1 LTGGLLIIGYSNT
14 PPEMRNGVGGEG
26 VDMMKITVQIVIEY
40 DELDEP
46 LVEEIAC
53 LCRGDLLPETMGL
66 TLAEGKDLLA
76 NLQAVMVKHQAEE
89 YVNQQGDCPDC
100 GKRRGQKGEHEIVW
114 RSLFGKLRLKSPRL
128 YHCRCQSHT
137 TKSFSPLAALL
148 AERAAPELLY
158 LETKWASLM
167 SYGLTTDLLAD
178 TLPMDASPQAI
189 VLNTHKVAQRMEEA
203 LGEEE
208 VMYIEGCPRD
218 WAALPRPEGRMT
230 VGLDGGFIHA
240 REGDNRKAGWFEVIA
255 GKSVTWDGQAK
266 SFGFV
271 HEYDEKPKR
280 RLYEVLQSQGLQLNQ
295 DITFLSDGGDTVR
308 DLQFYL
314 SPWSEH
320 VLDWFHITM
329 RLTVM
334 KNTAKGLPPDPYLN
348 TISDDLESVKW
359 YLWHGNV
366 FRTLEMLDLIKD
378 HLEIFEDEDDVV
390 RKLLR
395 TVQEFE
401 GYIEMNQGYIPN
413 YGERYRYGEAIS
425 TAFVESTINWVVSK
439 RMVKKQQMR
448 WTKRG
453 AHLLLQTRT
462 TTLNGELRD
471 TFCHWYPAM
480 TQTVENL
487 PLTV

>member
-1 LTGGLLIIGYSNT
+1 
-14 PPEMRNGVGGEG
+14 
-26 VDMMKITVQIVIEY
+26 MKIKVQIVIEH

-46 LVEEIAC
+46 IIEEISC

-66 TLAEGKDLLA
+66 TLAEGKELLA
-76 NLQAVMVKHQAEE
+76 NMQAEMVKHQAQE
-89 YVNQQGDCPDC
+89 YVDQQRSCPDC
-100 GKRRGQKGEHEIVW
+100 GKRRSNKGDHEIVW

-128 YHCRCQSHT
+128 YSCPCQPRP

-148 AERAAPELLY
+148 PERSAPELLY
-158 LETKWASLM
+158 METKWASLM

-178 TLPMDASPQAI
+178 TLPMETSTRSVI
-189 VLNTHKVAQRMEEA
+189 LNTHNVAQKMEDE
-203 LGEEE
+203 LGKEK
-208 VMYIEGCPRD
+208 VMYIDGCPRD
-218 WAALPRPEGRMT
+218 WAVLPRPDGRIT
-230 VGLDGGFIHA
+230 VGLDGGYVHA

-271 HEYDEKPKR
+271 HQYDEKPKR
-280 RLYEVLQSQGLQLNQ
+280 RLYEVLQSQGLQMNQ

-334 KNTAKGLPPDPYLN
+334 KNTAKGLPPDPYLD
-348 TISDDLESVKW
+348 TILGDLDSVKW

-366 FRTLEMLDLIKD
+366 FRALEMLGLIEG
-378 HLEIFEDEDDVV
+378 HLEIFEEEDAVA
-390 RKLLR
+390 RKLLQA
-395 TVQEFE
+395 VQEFE
-401 GYIEMNQGYIPN
+401 GYIEVNHGFIPN

-462 TTLNGELRD
+462 TTLNGDLRD
-471 TFCHWYPAM
+471 AFCNWYPAM
-480 TQTVENL
+480 AQTVENL
-487 PLTV
+487 PLAV

>member
-1 LTGGLLIIGYSNT
+1 
-14 PPEMRNGVGGEG
+14 
-26 VDMMKITVQIVIEY
+26 MKIKVQIIVED

-46 LVEEIAC
+46 IVEEITC

-66 TLAEGKDLLA
+66 TLAEGKEILA
-76 NLQAVMVKHQAEE
+76 NMQAVMVKHQVEE
-89 YVNQQGDCPDC
+89 YVAQQRHCPDC
-100 GKRRGQKGEHEIVW
+100 GQWRSKKGDHEIVW
-114 RSLFGKLRLKSPRL
+114 RSLFGKLRIHSPRL
-128 YHCRCQSHT
+128 YTCRCQPRE
-137 TKSFSPLAALL
+137 TKSFRPLAALL
-148 AERAAPELLY
+148 PERSAPELLY
-158 LETKWASLM
+158 LQTKWASLM

-178 TLPMDASPQAI
+178 TLPMNTSTRAVI
-189 VLNTHKVAQRMEEA
+189 LNTQKIAQRMEDE

-208 VMYIEGCPRD
+208 MMYIHGCPRD
-218 WAALPRPEGRMT
+218 WAALPRPNGRIT
-230 VGLDGGFIHA
+230 VGLDGGYVHA
-240 REGDNRKAGWFEVIA
+240 REDDNRKAGWFEVIA
-255 GKSVTWDGQAK
+255 GKSVTWDGEAK

-271 HEYDEKPKR
+271 HQYDEKPKR
-280 RLYEVLQSQGLQLNQ
+280 RLYELLQSQGLQMNQ

-334 KNTAKGLPPDPYLN
+334 KNTAKGLPPDPYLDS
-348 TISDDLESVKW
+348 TWEDLESVKW
-359 YLWHGNV
+359 YLWHGNI
-366 FRTLEMLDLIKD
+366 FRALEMLDLIAG
-378 HLEIFEDEDDVV
+378 HLEIFEDENGTA

-395 TVQEFE
+395 AVQEFV
-401 GYIEMNQGYIPN
+401 GYIEANHGFIPN

-462 TTLNGELRD
+462 TTLNEDLRE
-471 TFCHWYPAM
+471 TFCNWYPAM

-487 PLTV
+487 PLAV

>member
-1 LTGGLLIIGYSNT
+1 
-14 PPEMRNGVGGEG
+14 
-26 VDMMKITVQIVIEY
+26 MKIKVQIIIEH

-46 LVEEIAC
+46 VVNEIAC

-66 TLAEGKDLLA
+66 TLAEGKELLA
-76 NLQAVMVKHQAEE
+76 TMQAAMVKHQAQE
-89 YVNQQGDCPDC
+89 YVDQQRSCPDC
-100 GKRRGQKGEHEIVW
+100 GKRRSNKGRHEIVW
-114 RSLFGKLRLKSPRL
+114 RSLFGKLRIKSPRL
-128 YHCRCQSHT
+128 YRCSCQSRP
-137 TKSFSPLAALL
+137 TKSFSPLATLL
-148 AERAAPELLY
+148 PERSAPELLY
-158 LETKWASLM
+158 LETKWASLL

-178 TLPMDASPQAI
+178 TLPIETSTKAVI
-189 VLNTHKVAQRMEEA
+189 LNTHKVAQRMEDE

-208 VMYIEGCPRD
+208 VMYIDGCPRD
-218 WAALPRPEGRMT
+218 WAALLRPDGRIT
-230 VGLDGGFIHA
+230 VGLDGGYVHA

-255 GKSVTWDGQAK
+255 GKSVTWDGEAK

-271 HEYDEKPKR
+271 HQYDEKPKR
-280 RLYEVLQSQGLQLNQ
+280 RLYEVLQSQGLQMNQ

-308 DLQFYL
+308 GLQFYL
-314 SPWSEH
+314 SPWSEY

-334 KNTAKGLPPDPYLN
+334 KNTAKGLPPDPYLD
-348 TISDDLESVKW
+348 TILGDLDSVKW

-366 FRTLEMLDLIKD
+366 FRALEMLGLIEG
-378 HLEIFEDEDDVV
+378 HLEIFEEEDAVA
-390 RKLLR
+390 RKLLQA
-395 TVQEFE
+395 VQEFE
-401 GYIEMNQGYIPN
+401 GYIEVNHGFIPN

-462 TTLNGELRD
+462 TTLNGDLRD
-471 TFCHWYPAM
+471 VFCNWYPAM
-480 TQTVENL
+480 AQTVENL
-487 PLTV
+487 PLAV